1 MTYPLVFTG
10 KAGYVRHGGLF
21 GCTTNE
27 APTVEC
33 IIKNVYNLAD
43 ITFKGQSTAAAGTA
57 EALCCGGV
65 TGLSRT
71 AIDNGQHYGTITALG
86 LEGYVGAL
94 CGNVRDVTTENVNAK
109 VVNSK
114 AGGYIVY
121 SQETGEDANGD
132 IETFDIK
139 TPIDLT
145 MLYCTPIA
153 ASIAE
158 EDGCSLL
165 TKKPATPVYTYTE

>member
-1 MTYPLVFTG
+1 MNTYPLVFTG

-43 ITFKGQSTAAAGTA
+43 LTFKGQSTAAEGTA
-57 EALCCGGV
+57 EALCCGGL

-71 AIDNGQHYGTITALG
+71 SIENGQHYGDITAIG
-86 LEGYVGAL
+86 LQGYVGAIY
-94 CGNVRDVTTENVNAK
+94 GVVRDVTTADTNAK
-109 VVNSK
+109 CVNSK
-114 AGGYIVY
+114 AGGNIIY
-121 SQETGEDANGD
+121 SEATEEDANGD
-132 IETFDIK
+132 MVTYGVK

-145 MLYCTPIA
+145 MFYSVA
-153 ASIAE
+153 FDASA
-158 EDGCSLL
+158 DGCELL